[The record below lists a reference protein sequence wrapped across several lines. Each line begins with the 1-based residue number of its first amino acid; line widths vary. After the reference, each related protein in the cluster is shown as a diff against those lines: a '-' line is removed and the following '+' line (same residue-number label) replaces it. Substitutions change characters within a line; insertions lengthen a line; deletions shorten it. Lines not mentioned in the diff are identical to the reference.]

1 MQNCIKVRM
10 MDLGGMNDKQLIKWI
25 TPKLLVIVEI
35 CVSFKKEK
43 TTTLTIPD
51 FQQTTFRIKL
61 IKNKLAIYR

>member
-35 CVSFKKEK
+35 CVSFKEEN
-43 TTTLTIPD
+43 TTTNVLNFNNTGHSTNNI
-51 FQQTTFRIKL
+51 
-61 IKNKLAIYR
+61 